1 MRRPLY
7 YFNPYGGN
15 FGDALGLAIIQR
27 MTGEDVLAVDL
38 NKRKRTGPGIV
49 ALGSIF
55 HYVHDGDIVWGTGIN
70 PFWQKKMV
78 WGTGINSFWQKKKRH
93 RHLDIRAIRGPLS
106 REYIETH
113 LGHSCPSVYGDPALL
128 TAILF
133 PEKTPSPVRRVGV
146 VPHYWDRDATRSFAD
161 VIFPTAHWDEVLTF
175 ILGCELV
182 VASSLHALIVAE
194 AFGIPARWWHSAGLG
209 SARTEGVF
217 KYNDYYAST
226 YRSLNDWAFSID
238 EAIEMGG
245 KEPIRGY
252 DYAALIGSFP
262 RSEFCDS

>member
-15 FGDALGLAIIQR
+15 FGDALGLAIVQR

-38 NKRKRTGPGIV
+38 NMRKRTGPGIV

-55 HYVHDGDIVWGTGIN
+55 HYVLDEDIVWGTGIN
-70 PFWQKKMV
+70 P
-78 WGTGINSFWQKKKRH
+78 FWQKKKRH

-106 REYIETH
+106 REYIETR
-113 LGHSCPSVYGDPALL
+113 LGHSCPSVHGDPALL
-128 TAILF
+128 TAMLF
-133 PEKTPSPVRRVGV
+133 PEKAPSPVRRFGI
-146 VPHYWDRDATRSFAD
+146 VPHYWDSDATRSFAD
-161 VIFPTAHWDEVLTF
+161 VISPTAHWDEVMTF

-194 AFGIPARWWHSAGLG
+194 SFGIPARWWHSASLG

-226 YRSLNDWAFSID
+226 NRSLNDWASSID

-252 DYAALIGSFP
+252 DYAALICTFP
-262 RSEFCDS
+262 RSEFCAS